1 MQISLRSHLIA
12 GSAAV
17 LGASVIAAMPVSQM
31 QPHLPAL
38 SMPSAAQVALAG
50 FDNPFEQLIAT
61 AQQGQTYVFADYF
74 NGGDVPTPGAGEAN
88 WPYAGF
94 DQTGGDFLN
103 YALYNEVSLGYYATV
118 GLLPQL
124 TIDSQPIASQLN
136 LNWWSYINNVLTGVT
151 GAATAVSAGVW
162 NFPSAVITAAQLA
175 FGGDVSAALTVL
187 SDAIFTPITAA
198 ATALIG
204 AGTYV
209 VTNVAAKV
217 AAVIS
222 ALPQLVT
229 TFAGAA
235 VGSAALTA
243 EKSVEITSAVI
254 SNLST
259 LNFEG
264 AWNAAVDGLLGPSG
278 LPGLTLN
285 LTVGAGV
292 QTGPIV
298 NPVTDIAA
306 NFVPSVRTAVQA
318 AQWGIAT
325 ALSTSASPV
334 AAVPSP
340 ARSAVPRAVA
350 ARGQAAVKASAADA
364 PSAGATEPTDTAK
377 PTGPHRAK
385 RAAKAQPAANGE
397 LS

>member
-17 LGASVIAAMPVSQM
+17 LSAGVIATIPVSQV
-31 QPHLPAL
+31 QLHLPAFA
-38 SMPSAAQVALAG
+38 MNSAAEVALAA
-50 FDNPFEQLIAT
+50 FANPFEQLIAT
-61 AQQGQTYVFADYF
+61 AQQGQTYAFADFY

-103 YALYNEVSLGYYATV
+103 YALYNEVSLGYYSAV
-118 GLLPQL
+118 GLLPQV
-124 TIDSQPIASQLN
+124 TIDNQPIATQLN

-175 FGGDVSAALTVL
+175 IGGDVSAALTVL
-187 SDAIFTPITAA
+187 SDAIITPISSA

-209 VTNVAAKV
+209 VSNVVAKV
-217 AAVIS
+217 AAVIA
-222 ALPQLVT
+222 ALPQLAT

-235 VGSAALTA
+235 VGGAALTA
-243 EKSVEITSAVI
+243 EKSVEITSAVVT
-254 SNLST
+254 NLST

-264 AWNAAVDGLLGPSG
+264 AWNAAVEGLLGPSG
-278 LPGLTLN
+278 LPGLSLN

-292 QTGPIV
+292 QTGPITG
-298 NPVTDIAA
+298 PTDIAA
-306 NFVPSVRTAVQA
+306 NFVPSARTAVQA
-318 AQWGIAT
+318 AQWTIAS
-325 ALSTSASPV
+325 ALSTSATP
-334 AAVPSP
+334 AA
-340 ARSAVPRAVA
+340 AVPRAARSVTPRAIA
-350 ARGQAAVKASAADA
+350 ARGKATVQTSAAD
-364 PSAGATEPTDTAK
+364 PVSAGAAESKDTAK
-377 PTGPHRAK
+377 PAAPQRVK
-385 RAAKAQPAANGE
+385 RAAKAAR
-397 LS
+397 